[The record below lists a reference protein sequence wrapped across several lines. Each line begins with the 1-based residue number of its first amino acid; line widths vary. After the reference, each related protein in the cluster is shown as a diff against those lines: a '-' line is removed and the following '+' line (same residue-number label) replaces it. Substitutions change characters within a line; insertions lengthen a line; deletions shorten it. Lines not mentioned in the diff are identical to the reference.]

1 MAFRAFQRVPAPKRA
16 RPPTES
22 SLESAFSGVY
32 HEDGREGGEE
42 EEGRRRMRRRSG
54 RAPKGRTPHTKMW
67 GKKKQAVLHRPRI
80 TGLSLPKHVVP
91 AADFRVG
98 V

>member
-1 MAFRAFQRVPAPKRA
+1 MRLVAFRGFQRVPAPKRA

-42 EEGRRRMRRRSG
+42 EEGRRRMRRRRRG
-54 RAPKGRTPHTKMW
+54 ERQK
-67 GKKKQAVLHRPRI
+67 
-80 TGLSLPKHVVP
+80 
-91 AADFRVG
+91 
-98 V
+98 